1 MLRFCLAASSVVW
14 GITCLTP
21 GVLAAE
27 SSSVAVF
34 LDFQA
39 SASPLAVSEMKQE
52 IASILRPSGLEL
64 DWHMLRDRRSSDTF
78 ADLVVLTF
86 KGVCEEEEPLI
97 NELGPVGRGA
107 PLAFTHISEGKIL
120 PFSEVQC
127 DTIRKYIAP
136 HLASSKPQDR
146 DAILGRALG
155 RVVAHELYHIFAG
168 TTEHAANGIEKSFHT
183 PKELTARQFHFTAHE
198 FEVLRA
204 TKTRVQRPFGG
215 DPTPPTETAL
225 R

>member
-1 MLRFCLAASSVVW
+1 MLRFCLAANSVVW

-21 GVLAAE
+21 GAHASE

-34 LDFQA
+34 LDFEA
-39 SASPLAVSEMKQE
+39 VASPLAITEMKQE

-64 DWHMLRDRRSSDTF
+64 DWHMLRDRRSSDTY

-86 KGVCEEEEPLI
+86 KGVCEEEEPLM

-136 HLASSKPQDR
+136 HLAASKPQDR
-146 DAILGRALG
+146 DAMLGRALG

-168 TTEHAANGIEKSFHT
+168 TTQHATNGIEKSFHT

-204 TKTRVQRPFGG
+204 TKNRVQRPFGG
-215 DPTPPTETAL
+215 DQPSPAETAL